1 MIDDDDVTLCGACS
15 DDMGETLD
23 AWPDA
28 VAEAAADDRIPC
40 GRCGM

>member
-28 VAEAAADDRIPC
+28 VAELAADDRIPC